1 MLFFGYALQYSQKI
15 NISVA
20 IVCMINQTALKLDS
34 SEIQIVEE
42 SMNLNETNVT
52 ELALWD
58 GPLNET
64 EPMSNGCLFQ
74 NKEKNTIVY

>member
-64 EPMSNGCLFQ
+64 EQMSNGCIFQ